1 LVPTASVPEHAG
13 AIEIGAH
20 TLTHPVLALLPLDQ
34 QEQEIGENKRRLE
47 ALIGQEVTSVAYP
60 NGKKHHYRRQ
70 TVEK

>member
-1 LVPTASVPEHAG
+1 
-13 AIEIGAH
+13 
-20 TLTHPVLALLPLDQ
+20 VLALLPLDQ

-47 ALIGQEVTSVAYP
+47 ALIGQEVTSFAYP